1 MKEIENFYY
10 NKRIV
15 SNSLIKAKNSV
26 DSLSESSSVSCKLKK
41 KSPLH
46 KWNEGPG
53 GGLLSVL
60 KGK

>member
-41 KSPLH
+41 
-46 KWNEGPG
+46 N
-53 GGLLSVL
+53 LLSINGMRAL
-60 KGK
+60 EEAY